1 MQLLRWVAIGTE
13 PAVALSRK
21 SVLSLGALPRQI
33 HTSKMSQQG
42 REAWFALRVKPRHEK
57 SVSLALKMKGYEEF
71 LPLYTAKHRWSDRYK
86 EVTQPL
92 FSGYTFCY
100 FDPERRLPILRTV
113 GVKAIIGYGNGP
125 VAVEEQEIEAVQ
137 AIIQSGLS
145 AVPCPDIEV
154 GEIVRLKDGP
164 LCGLEGV
171 LKQYRDSERLVVSV
185 TLLRRSV
192 AVEIDRAWVDRV
204 PGRAHARKAGGG

>member
-1 MQLLRWVAIGTE
+1 M
-13 PAVALSRK
+13 
-21 SVLSLGALPRQI
+21 
-33 HTSKMSQQG
+33 
-42 REAWFALRVKPRHEK
+42 
-57 SVSLALKMKGYEEF
+57 
-71 LPLYTAKHRWSDRYK
+71 
-86 EVTQPL
+86 
-92 FSGYTFCY
+92 
-100 FDPERRLPILRTV
+100 PILRTV